1 VVIDSVDTFL
11 AVIRRVQ
18 IFAPEQVDE
27 IERELVPHFSDPQAL
42 AQHLVRIE
50 WLTSYQYEQLF
61 AGEWEMLAIGPY
73 AVLDR
78 LGAGGVSDVY
88 KAWDTTRGRI
98 VALKVLRTHLESK
111 QSAVRQFERE
121 LEALPRLNH
130 PNVIRTF
137 EAHRLD
143 SMFYFAMEYIEGQ
156 DLARFVRDNGPLSVE
171 HASDYIRQA
180 ARGLQHAHQSSLVHR
195 DVKPANLFL
204 INPPVREA
212 TGAALQ
218 RRGPDPL
225 VKIIDWGLARIPPPP
240 DQANLMA
247 GEDSEYGLLTG
258 TADYVS
264 PEQARDARVVD
275 TRSDIYSLG
284 CTFVY
289 LLTGQPP
296 FPGRTLMQKLT
307 HHQQS
312 PPPELRNVR
321 SDVPEEL
328 EHIIHKMMAK
338 DPAERFQ
345 IPLLIV
351 SHLRKFGPGA
361 AAGSV
366 IRPPGSGVRPVL
378 NSGAKPATGVS
389 VSRPASNP
397 SVSRP
402 ASNPTVRPP
411 QSGGAFRRPGNN
423 GTDSH

>member
-1 VVIDSVDTFL
+1 VVIDDVDTL
-11 AVIRRVQ
+11 LTVIRRVQ
-18 IFAPEQVDE
+18 IFAAEQVDE
-27 IERELVPHFSDPQAL
+27 IERELVQHFTDPRAL

-61 AGEWEMLAIGPY
+61 AGEWEMLSIGPY
-73 AVLDR
+73 TVLDR

-88 KAWDTTRGRI
+88 KAWDTIRGRI

-111 QSAVRQFERE
+111 RSAVRQFERE

-137 EAHRLD
+137 EAHRLG
-143 SMFYFAMEYIEGQ
+143 SMFYFAMEYVEGR
-156 DLARFVRDNGPLSVE
+156 DLARFVQDNGPLSVE
-171 HASDYIRQA
+171 QASDYIRQVA
-180 ARGLQHAHQSSLVHR
+180 QGLQHAHQYSLVHR
-195 DVKPANLFL
+195 DIKPANLFL
-204 INPPVREA
+204 INPPVREGI
-212 TGAALQ
+212 GAALQ

-240 DQANLMA
+240 DQANAMA

-264 PEQARDARVVD
+264 PEQARDARIVD

-284 CTFVY
+284 CAFVY

-296 FPGRTLMQKLT
+296 FPGRTLMQKLM

-312 PPPELRNVR
+312 PPPELRTMR
-321 SDVPEEL
+321 PDVPEEL
-328 EHIIHKMMAK
+328 EQIIYKMMAK

-345 IPLLIV
+345 IPLLVV
-351 SHLRKFGPGA
+351 SPLRKFGPGS

-378 NSGAKPATGVS
+378 NVVAKPATNV
-389 VSRPASNP
+389 N
-397 SVSRP
+397 VSRP

-411 QSGGAFRRPGNN
+411 NSSGTLRRPGDN
-423 GTDSH
+423 GTGSH